1 MGPVD
6 ILINCA
12 GFAVCG
18 LFEETSVEDFKVNVL
33 PKSLFI
39 KIMKQHAA
47 WARERGARKEEMT
60 EGRKASR
67 ASKSKLGPLT

>member
-39 KIMKQHAA
+39 KIVKLHCSLLSVLTIKGTLIQLIIISSL
-47 WARERGARKEEMT
+47 RVTMT
-60 EGRKASR
+60 
-67 ASKSKLGPLT
+67 